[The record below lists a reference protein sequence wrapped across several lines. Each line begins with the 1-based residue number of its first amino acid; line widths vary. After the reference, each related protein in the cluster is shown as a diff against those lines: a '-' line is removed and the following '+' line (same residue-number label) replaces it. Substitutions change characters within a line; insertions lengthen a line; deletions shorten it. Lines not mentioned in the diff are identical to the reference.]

1 MIKHRILGLLFCAV
15 VLAGSVH
22 AEISLPEITTTFNT
36 IEELPVFMNA
46 PEVLTTENSWD
57 VDFPNSEQ
65 VGPGEKLKIQVEI
78 KQAITG
84 NASFVVNLN
93 AKQKQD
99 FKLVSANT
107 YQTEI
112 FIPATLPLQEYHA
125 EVTYYLD
132 GKKIDTKTI
141 FYEVARRLT
150 EVVVTGNFHVT
161 TTDVFNNILS
171 QSGDFPNPVK
181 LAADRQRL
189 ESLGYFESVETR
201 LEQKDKAY
209 RLIFFLTENPIIQ
222 DIKIEGLSAFS
233 KEKVL
238 DAFNLKIGQIY
249 VAQTLQQDLKTLTD
263 LYEQDGYFLYKLIDF
278 EPPSAANGNVV
289 SLKISEGR
297 INQITLAGNDNTKD
311 YVILREMKLKKGSVV
326 NQNSLKNDLRKIF
339 NLNYFA
345 NVEPQLKPSQ
355 VDSSE
360 VDLEIRVTEK
370 KTSTLSLGIGYSEF
384 TGTTGL
390 VDLFLDNLW
399 GTGQSVLFKTQFGG
413 LYNSFQFRYSTP
425 WIGDDPTSFTGRL
438 WSTDQRN
445 YITYDREWRS
455 GFGVTFG
462 RFLGD
467 NWRGSVSLGAE
478 NIHIADVASRNG
490 VLNNTHD
497 YSTRTFG
504 VGISYDT
511 RDYNMN
517 PHEGVFHSFNI
528 TKSLAILGGSVDY
541 WILSPQA
548 NFFYPVM
555 DKHTLATR
563 VMVDLGYGQLQESDE
578 FFVGSDRT
586 VRGYSVFAQGRER
599 YIANIEYRIELNEI
613 LQFVT
618 FVDAG
623 GAFNT
628 ISPNFSNPSGFKI
641 GKGLGLRIN
650 TPLGPIRLDL
660 GWGDGSTGETS
671 RLHFSIGQTF

>member
-1 MIKHRILGLLFCAV
+1 VTSLR
-15 VLAGSVH
+15 
-22 AEISLPEITTTFNT
+22 AEISLPEITTSFNSV
-36 IEELPVFMNA
+36 EELPVLMSA
-46 PEVLTTENSWD
+46 PEVLTTENSWEIQ
-57 VDFPNSEQ
+57 FPDNEL
-65 VGPGEKLKIQVEI
+65 VAPGEKLKIQIEI

-84 NASFVVNLN
+84 NAKFEINLN
-93 AKQKQD
+93 EKQKYE
-99 FKLVSANT
+99 FKLVSTN
-107 YQTEI
+107 I
-112 FIPATLPLQEYHA
+112 FETQISIPAGLPLQEYQA

-132 GKKIDTKTI
+132 GKRIDTKTV

-150 EVVVTGNFHVT
+150 EVVITGNNQVAT
-161 TTDVFNNILS
+161 GEVLANILS
-171 QSGDFPNPVK
+171 QRGDFPNPVK

-201 LEQKDKAY
+201 LEQKDKQY

-222 DIKIEGLSAFS
+222 DIKIEGLSVFT
-233 KEKVL
+233 KERILEV
-238 DAFNLKIGQIY
+238 FNLKIGKIY

-263 LYEQDGYFLYKLIDF
+263 LYEQDGYFLYKLVDF
-278 EPPSAANGNVV
+278 EPPSAENGNVV
-289 SLKISEGR
+289 SIKISEGR

-311 YVILREMKLKKGSVV
+311 YVILREMKLKKGSVP
-326 NQNSLKNDLRKIF
+326 NQNALKNDLRKIF

-355 VDSSE
+355 VDPNE

-370 KTSTLSLGIGYSEF
+370 KTSTLSVGLGYSEF

-390 VDLFLDNLW
+390 IDLFLDNLW
-399 GTGQSVLFKTQFGG
+399 GTGQSVLLKTQFGG

-425 WIGDDPTSFTGRL
+425 WIGDDPTSFTGRF

-455 GFGVTFG
+455 GAGVTFG
-462 RFLGD
+462 RALD
-467 NWRGSVSLGAE
+467 DYWRGSISLGVE
-478 NIHIADVASRNG
+478 NIHMAEIASRNG
-490 VLNNTHD
+490 ILNNSTD
-497 YSTRTFG
+497 YATRTFG
-504 VGISYDT
+504 FGISYDT

-517 PHEGVFHSFNI
+517 PHEGVFHAFNL
-528 TKSLAILGGSVDY
+528 TKAVTWFGGTVDY
-541 WILSPQA
+541 WIFSPQA
-548 NFFYPVM
+548 NFFYPVI

-599 YIANIEYRIELNEI
+599 YVANIEYRIELNEI

-618 FVDAG
+618 FLDAG
-623 GAFNT
+623 AAFNT
-628 ISPNFSNPSGFKI
+628 ISINSSNQTGFKI